1 MNSIDILL
9 KQIEIRLIKLEE
21 KKQNIN
27 LIDCYS
33 CHWINEIYESINNEI
48 YYLEESREKLK
59 CYR

>member
-9 KQIEIRLIKLEE
+9 KHIEIRLKILDE

-33 CHWINEIYESINNEI
+33 CHWINDIYLSINNEI
-48 YYLEESREKLK
+48 FYLQESRKKLK
-59 CYR
+59 ML